1 MALTALTKN
10 KLAKSPAT
18 AWLVQPIDT
27 SWIGTFP
34 VKKTTATVPTSAT
47 VVPKAPVAPAPVSTP
62 IPDSSWIGTFPAK
75 GTPKNATNPAVPS
88 QTETTPP
95 NPTYTDFS
103 QKTDTVGADPY
114 GFQYNAD
121 GSMDTVGMGLE
132 SSSAYDARMQYAKY
146 LTELTN
152 YNSEFDPEKK
162 YSELQASEGVTTKQA
177 ELDAIDKDVAG
188 QKSAISAIENRARSG
203 YGTLTNDQ
211 NSRLIDAESAPSR
224 QVLAQKLLDQ
234 EATGQAYNRAKANA
248 DTKLNLYTQAV
259 TYKDQ
264 QMQKKADLMK
274 QRISALDISDT
285 QKNLMLQKLQIKQQ
299 EYKTQT
305 EYARTNGDINSTDP
319 VAKIKAIT
327 NAVSQV
333 TAQYK
338 SFPWFIQRPD
348 SVIADAID
356 TGLATGKYKTLG
368 DAIKAE
374 LTDPIMSK
382 PQYAQIQEAMY
393 NTGNK
398 YSTFSNKDASGN
410 ETTFLYDTKTGKILN
425 PWDLSATDFRGLAYK
440 YPNEASLKNNNPAG
454 IKSSVSANTKRLLQE
469 AGVQWAT
476 GSTPPPDESGRYM
489 VFASVADGMLAHKVL
504 LTQAG
509 TNDVYQ
515 RLMQWVGTSEW
526 PNYASGLMQKAGI
539 QNGAKFSDLSDQQLN
554 ALISVQMQKESPWFY
569 KELTAISNQKAT
581 TPNSTWPLVNGKP
594 LSSDA
599 SKLYGYTSTGL
610 RMADQVEKLVDE
622 MGARKFTALYKVG
635 DPAVTSIVSDLADT
649 VGRIRS
655 GGAVNSE
662 EAKRFEDRFVSN
674 MNIILWDTASIK
686 NMLAST
692 RQEFQDTQSA
702 MWVTAGSQPTPT
714 STPAGTPAPTAG
726 STVANNLRAN
736 LKAKGWDDAKIAQYM
751 QAYGI
756 Q

>member
-1 MALTALTKN
+1 MALTALTKSKVTSSGNAN
-10 KLAKSPAT
+10 KL
-18 AWLVQPIDT
+18 IDD

-34 VKKTTATVPTSAT
+34 VKKPTTPTATAT

-62 IPDSSWIGTFPAK
+62 TPDSSWIGTFPAK
-75 GTPKNATNPAVPS
+75 GTPKNTTNPAVPS
-88 QTETTPP
+88 QTGTTPP

-162 YSELQASEGVTTKQA
+162 YSELQASEGVTAKQA

-327 NAVSQV
+327 NAVTQV
-333 TAQYK
+333 TSQYK
-338 SFPWFIQRPD
+338 QFP
-348 SVIADAID
+348 
-356 TGLATGKYKTLG
+356 
-368 DAIKAE
+368 
-374 LTDPIMSK
+374 
-382 PQYAQIQEAMY
+382 
-393 NTGNK
+393 
-398 YSTFSNKDASGN
+398 
-410 ETTFLYDTKTGKILN
+410 
-425 PWDLSATDFRGLAYK
+425 
-440 YPNEASLKNNNPAG
+440 
-454 IKSSVSANTKRLLQE
+454 
-469 AGVQWAT
+469 
-476 GSTPPPDESGRYM
+476 
-489 VFASVADGMLAHKVL
+489 
-504 LTQAG
+504 
-509 TNDVYQ
+509 
-515 RLMQWVGTSEW
+515 
-526 PNYASGLMQKAGI
+526 
-539 QNGAKFSDLSDQQLN
+539 
-554 ALISVQMQKESPWFY
+554 
-569 KELTAISNQKAT
+569 
-581 TPNSTWPLVNGKP
+581 
-594 LSSDA
+594 
-599 SKLYGYTSTGL
+599 
-610 RMADQVEKLVDE
+610 
-622 MGARKFTALYKVG
+622 
-635 DPAVTSIVSDLADT
+635 
-649 VGRIRS
+649 
-655 GGAVNSE
+655 
-662 EAKRFEDRFVSN
+662 
-674 MNIILWDTASIK
+674 
-686 NMLAST
+686 
-692 RQEFQDTQSA
+692 
-702 MWVTAGSQPTPT
+702 
-714 STPAGTPAPTAG
+714 
-726 STVANNLRAN
+726 
-736 LKAKGWDDAKIAQYM
+736 
-751 QAYGI
+751 
-756 Q
+756 

>member
-1 MALTALTKN
+1 MALTALTKSKVTSSGNAN
-10 KLAKSPAT
+10 KL
-18 AWLVQPIDT
+18 IDD

-34 VKKTTATVPTSAT
+34 VKKPTTPTATAT

-62 IPDSSWIGTFPAK
+62 TPDSSWIGTFPAK
-75 GTPKNATNPAVPS
+75 GTPKNTTNPAVPS
-88 QTETTPP
+88 QTGTTPP

-162 YSELQASEGVTTKQA
+162 YSELQASEGVTAKQA

-327 NAVSQV
+327 NAVTQV
-333 TAQYK
+333 TSQYK
-338 SFPWFIQRPD
+338 QFPWFIQRPD

-393 NTGNK
+393 NTGSK
-398 YSTFSNKDASGN
+398 YSTFSNKDSAGN
-410 ETTFLYDTKTGKILN
+410 ETTYIFDSKTGSYKQVAGGGTGSITTPVSDQSTKYLTMGTWENGGQCGFYANRAVGLN
-425 PWDLSATDFRGLAYK
+425 GEPWGDDSIAGRMKTYKDPSPVVGGMVFFTWSGYDQKNGHISVVKSINGDGTMTLKESNYKGDEKVGERTVPISSATGFY
-440 YPNEASLKNNNPAG
+440 N
-454 IKSSVSANTKRLLQE
+454 
-469 AGVQWAT
+469 
-476 GSTPPPDESGRYM
+476 STP
-489 VFASVADGMLAHKVL
+489 LALANNKQ
-504 LTQAG
+504 T
-509 TNDVYQ
+509 
-515 RLMQWVGTSEW
+515 
-526 PNYASGLMQKAGI
+526 
-539 QNGAKFSDLSDQQLN
+539 
-554 ALISVQMQKESPWFY
+554 
-569 KELTAISNQKAT
+569 
-581 TPNSTWPLVNGKP
+581 STWPLVNGKP

-610 RMADQVEKLVDE
+610 RMADQVEGLIDK
-622 MGARKFTALYKVG
+622 MGTRQFIASYYAG
-635 DPAVTSIVSDLADT
+635 DPSVKSAVDDLADT

-662 EAKRFEDRFVSN
+662 EAERFKSRFVSGLN
-674 MNIILWDTASIK
+674 MVWWDKASIK
-686 NMLAST
+686 NMVAST
-692 RQEFQDTQSA
+692 RQEFLDTQSA
-702 MWVTAGSQPTPT
+702 MWVTGGSQPTPT
-714 STPAGTPAPTAG
+714 STPSGTPAPTAG